1 MELSS
6 TEPSSSE
13 PSYDE
18 KEAAEVLLCF
28 KQAEDL
34 LYLKHKKLDPLIAA
48 ALEETKSNKIR
59 QGTKS
64 KKIRQGLAGSNHGVL
79 GQQAKPQPQPR
90 PEKPAAKPQLR
101 PRLEKPAA
109 DTFFDTYEPPEIPP
123 VVGLDGLIGKCSK
136 PFEKQLTSSDV
147 RPDQSRLTMNKAD
160 VVRCLLP
167 LLNRE
172 EENPCQ
178 GIKVKTYD
186 MQGNEYDM
194 AFKLWASKV
203 YVLTTGWKNF
213 FIKHGLIEN
222 EDFVTIWMFR
232 NLQTNKLCFV
242 ISSRRLPIYEPIKR
256 RRG

>member
-1 MELSS
+1 M
-6 TEPSSSE
+6 EPSH
-13 PSYDE
+13 DE
-18 KEAAEVLLCF
+18 KEAAEVLLSF
-28 KQAEDL
+28 KEAEDL
-34 LYLKHKKLDPLIAA
+34 LYFKHEKLDPITAA
-48 ALEETKSNKIR
+48 ALEATKSSKIL
-59 QGTKS
+59 
-64 KKIRQGLAGSNHGVL
+64 QGLAGSNHRVSR
-79 GQQAKPQPQPR
+79 QQAKPQPQPR
-90 PEKPAAKPQLR
+90 PRPQKPAAKPQPR
-101 PRLEKPAA
+101 PRPLLEKPAA
-109 DTFFDTYEPPEIPP
+109 ATLFDTYEPPEIPP

-213 FIKHGLIEN
+213 FMKHGLIEN

-232 NLQTNKLCFV
+232 NFRTDKLCFV

-256 RRG
+256 RRGSQI

>member
-64 KKIRQGLAGSNHGVL
+64 KKIRQGLAGSNH
-79 GQQAKPQPQPR
+79 
-90 PEKPAAKPQLR
+90 
-101 PRLEKPAA
+101 A